1 VDGPLHR
8 SDRGAGCSIQAG
20 WRYNAAMTWREF
32 SLSDNFPS
40 PERTIDSDAPLSLR
54 NELVDVLF
62 SLADSTHGKLTPQEV
77 YEIVSGS
84 LGETPSANPYGG
96 LRKGTSGRLVNQND
110 WRRVYDVVLRFVPEF
125 RRRSQFGP
133 YREAVNRILAANH
146 VVWELDETGRLV
158 RVAPPPLQ
166 SQIRAA
172 IEELSDPR
180 FASAL
185 ELLNLARDA
194 YDNRPRRDRDACTNA
209 FDAMEAT
216 AKVVYGLQDGTFG
229 DALNEA
235 QRRNHLYRFVLS
247 QLQQLNA
254 LRNNQLGHGTT
265 DPFALSAAEVD
276 FVFFTCVAGIRLF
289 ASLRG

>member
-1 VDGPLHR
+1 
-8 SDRGAGCSIQAG
+8 
-20 WRYNAAMTWREF
+20 MTWREF
-32 SLSDNFPS
+32 SLSDNFPP
-40 PERTIDSDAPLSLR
+40 PERTVDSDAPTSLR

-62 SLADSTHGKLTPQEV
+62 SLADSTHGKLTPRDV
-77 YEIVSGS
+77 YEIVCGC
-84 LGETPSANPYGG
+84 LGEIPSANPTGG
-96 LRKGTSGRLVNQND
+96 FRRESCVELISTND
-110 WRRVYDVVLRFVPEF
+110 WRRVYDVILRFVHEF
-125 RRRSQFGP
+125 TRRSQSGP

-146 VVWELDETGRLV
+146 VVWELDEAGRLV

-166 SQIRAA
+166 SQIRAV

-194 YDNRPRRDRDACTNA
+194 YDDRPRRDRDACTNA

-229 DALNEA
+229 DALKEA
-235 QRRNHLYRFVLS
+235 QRRNHLHRFVLS

-254 LRNNQLGHGTT
+254 LRNDQLGHGTT

-276 FVFFTCVAGIRLF
+276 FVFFTCVAGIWLF
-289 ASLRG
+289 ARLRG